1 MGRVREG
8 SRWGLPWLHDPEAK
22 GEGGI
27 GASGLEEVIQKLVFH
42 RRDGE
47 VAPARGAGAPPG
59 WEQAATGEIVP

>member
-27 GASGLEEVIQKLVFH
+27 GTSELEEVIEKLLFH

-47 VAPARGAGAPPG
+47 VALA
-59 WEQAATGEIVP
+59 

>member
-27 GASGLEEVIQKLVFH
+27 GTSELEEVIEKLLFH

-47 VAPARGAGAPPG
+47 VAPAQGAGASPG
-59 WEQAATGEIVP
+59 WEQAATGGIGP